1 MRVGEYHVSAGRA
14 QYGDRVEKRWPFLR
28 NMAWSAAGQPKLE
41 SFRDIACVSS
51 IDERAGEVHTSRNFG
66 SREDAV
72 HQRSCGDFCLA
83 LEALADFDQSGG
95 SSHPNLCEMR
105 SQFQVGDIK
114 IESDDVQ
121 GLTIPSA

>member
-1 MRVGEYHVSAGRA
+1 MRVGENDARAGRA
-14 QYGDRVEKRWPFLR
+14 QYGDRFEKRRPFFWNVAGR
-28 NMAWSAAGQPKLE
+28 TAGQPKLE
-41 SFRDIACVSS
+41 CFRDIACVSS
-51 IDERAGEVHTSRNFG
+51 IDEQTGEVHTSRNFG
-66 SREDAV
+66 SREYAV

-83 LEALADFDQSGG
+83 LEALANFDQSGG

-105 SQFQVGDIK
+105 GQFRVGEIK